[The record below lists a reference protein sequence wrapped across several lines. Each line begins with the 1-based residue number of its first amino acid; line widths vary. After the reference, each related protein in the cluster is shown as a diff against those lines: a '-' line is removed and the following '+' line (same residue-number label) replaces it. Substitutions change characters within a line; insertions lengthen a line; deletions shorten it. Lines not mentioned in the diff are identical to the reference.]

1 MEEVNQ
7 SERYGSI
14 LRVVFI
20 GTVTCDVERKGVM
33 GKRRNKR
40 MAINAFL
47 PPQVV
52 LSPGRDFPFSPIGL
66 HHLLTCSVR

>member
-40 MAINAFL
+40 MAINDFL

-52 LSPGRDFPFSPIGL
+52 FCLAEIFLFIQ
-66 HHLLTCSVR
+66 